1 MELSLPVY
9 PNPLHFSK
17 SRLPKMRN
25 GSSDSENT
33 DSGAFHKQAKPQHE
47 PDVLQA
53 HIGPPKDKLLQEG
66 KIPPW
71 RGFSPA
77 IHSPRHY
84 VAMVE
89 IHKAPVCLLI
99 QQISMRH
106 QQKRERFTLIR
117 IRRMD
122 IIKLRIGDK
131 AVPLIKPQPPA

>member
-1 MELSLPVY
+1 MELNLPVY

-33 DSGAFHKQAKPQHE
+33 GSGEFHKQAKRNMS
-47 PDVLQA
+47 LMSYRLISA
-53 HIGPPKDKLLQEG
+53 PPRIICFKRKN
-66 KIPPW
+66 PPW
-71 RGFSPA
+71 RKFSPA

-99 QQISMRH
+99 HQISMRH
-106 QQKRERFTLIR
+106 QQERERFTLIR

>member
-1 MELSLPVY
+1 
-9 PNPLHFSK
+9 
-17 SRLPKMRN
+17 MRN

-53 HIGPPKDKLLQEG
+53 PIGLPKDNLLQEG
-66 KIPPW
+66 KIPH
-71 RGFSPA
+71 GADFSPA
-77 IHSPRHY
+77 IHSPHHY

-89 IHKAPVCLLI
+89 IHKTPVCLLI

-106 QQKRERFTLIR
+106 QQERERFTLIR